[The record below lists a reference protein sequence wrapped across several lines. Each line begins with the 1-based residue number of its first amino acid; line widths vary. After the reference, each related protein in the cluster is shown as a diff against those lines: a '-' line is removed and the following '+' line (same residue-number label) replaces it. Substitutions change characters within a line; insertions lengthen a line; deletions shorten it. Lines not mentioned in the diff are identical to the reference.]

1 MKQNVGSMDRTVRIA
16 LGALLVLVGVA
27 GYAGVLPLAWIGIG
41 QALAGVVAA
50 VIGLILLATGI
61 GRTCLIYSV
70 LGISTAE
77 QPGEEPAEADAGM
90 EKAA

>member
-1 MKQNVGSMDRTVRIA
+1 MDRSVRIA
-16 LGALLVLVGVA
+16 LGALLVLVGVV
-27 GYAGVLPLAWIGIG
+27 GYAGFLPLAWLGIG
-41 QALAGVVAA
+41 QALAGVLA
-50 VIGLILLATGI
+50 VVLGVILLATGI

-77 QPGEEPAEADAGM
+77 RSAEEPAESDVGT